1 MYVDGISKENL
12 KTLRNSTLIKVTPII
27 AGYWML
33 QLLSPNSLLTL
44 FASRYN
50 FGIGA
55 TNEQCWYKYK
65 ISWLVMLKLG
75 ILLSYFLPT
84 LAVASHE
91 FYTGFNK
98 NTKQKRVSIQP
109 QENSFGLNC
118 SKWLMMGMKGATIKV
133 IPFDHQSLN

>member
-1 MYVDGISKENL
+1 MYVGYVDGISKENL

-55 TNEQCWYKYK
+55 TNE
-65 ISWLVMLKLG
+65 
-75 ILLSYFLPT
+75 
-84 LAVASHE
+84 
-91 FYTGFNK
+91 
-98 NTKQKRVSIQP
+98 
-109 QENSFGLNC
+109 
-118 SKWLMMGMKGATIKV
+118 
-133 IPFDHQSLN
+133 